1 MSIQIIIQALKAFF
15 VQFNVCGW
23 TTQWFQLISVFY
35 ILENFFFSS
44 VLKADFR
51 EDGKLNSFVF
61 VVANDW
67 ERCIKDEAESYVK
80 IVAYFKE
87 VVASLQSELAEVSE

>member
-1 MSIQIIIQALKAFF
+1 MSLSKEEVLSIYTEGKSEFQTAMEMMKAEPN
-15 VQFNVCGW
+15 QELTNRE
-23 TTQWFQLISVFY
+23 FY
-35 ILENFFFSS
+35 ELH
-44 VLKADFR
+44 KADFR